1 MMNCQG
7 MMCGKCCPVHKISAI
22 LVFVGALNWGL
33 IGLFNLNLVMTL
45 FGSWPMVERIV
56 YILVGVSAILML
68 FAGKCKMCHMDGK
81 KM

>member
-1 MMNCQG
+1 MM
-7 MMCGKCCPVHKISAI
+7 
-22 LVFVGALNWGL
+22 
-33 IGLFNLNLVMTL
+33 L